1 MRINGFSGTNT
12 QTGTMGMTQGNDSV
26 SKNIQ
31 NQIANAQQKLQDLS
45 SNEEMSLEDKMKKR
59 QEIQQEINNLNQQ
72 LRQHQIEQRKEQ
84 QSKNSSSMDDMV
96 AGTSNTSKK
105 KDTGLSQASMQAMIC
120 ADSSMKQAKV
130 QGSMATQIQGRAS
143 VLESEIKQD
152 AGKGNTEKKEEELAE
167 LQAKAQSATAAQMS
181 TLVDANKSVEEV
193 AKAENSNTEDT
204 ATKNN
209 TDKSE
214 KTQESAG
221 AAAEETDSVK
231 NTDIKGETQVTYTP
245 IGIMSEIK
253 SFSDYTSKYNSNVDY
268 SALFGG
274 TSDSSSV
281 GNTNMLSDYAA
292 IKNGS
297 YGKLM
302 KAYYA
307 KQDAEKLSGKG
318 DTSQK
323 LTLMKTSAD
332 SLKKSADALN
342 DASLWEKKKIKKK
355 DEKTG
360 EETEVEDYDWD
371 AITKKVKSFIDDY
384 NDVVK
389 EAGESNTKDVLRN
402 ASWMTGMTDKTSHLL
417 SKIGITIGKGNKLE
431 LDEDELKKADI
442 SSLKTVFTGYNSF
455 AGKTAQKAAGISN
468 AANRASAT
476 YTNNG
481 TYSKKDSSL
490 TSSKIDKEV

>member
-1 MRINGFSGTNT
+1 
-12 QTGTMGMTQGNDSV
+12 MTQGNDSV

-105 KDTGLSQASMQAMIC
+105 KDTGLSQASMQAMLC

-130 QGSMATQIQGRAS
+130 QGSMAAQIQGRAS

-181 TLVDANKSVEEV
+181 TLADANKSVEEA

-221 AAAEETDSVK
+221 AAAEETDNVK
-231 NTDIKGETQVTYTP
+231 NTDIKGETQATVETPTLENAQNATQQAVYTP
-245 IGIMSEIK
+245 IDIRLQLVKENGERQVS
-253 SFSDYTSKYNSNVDY
+253 YN
-268 SALFGG
+268 L
-274 TSDSSSV
+274 
-281 GNTNMLSDYAA
+281 
-292 IKNGS
+292 
-297 YGKLM
+297 
-302 KAYYA
+302 
-307 KQDAEKLSGKG
+307 
-318 DTSQK
+318 
-323 LTLMKTSAD
+323 
-332 SLKKSADALN
+332 
-342 DASLWEKKKIKKK
+342 
-355 DEKTG
+355 TG
-360 EETEVEDYDWD
+360 ENSLT
-371 AITKKVKSFIDDY
+371 
-384 NDVVK
+384 
-389 EAGESNTKDVLRN
+389 
-402 ASWMTGMTDKTSHLL
+402 
-417 SKIGITIGKGNKLE
+417 
-431 LDEDELKKADI
+431 LDEDLAGLDRAYNKRLANLVGYIVCQQTNDGSKFFQTTNMKKNTAEQKEYIDTAV
-442 SSLKTVFTGYNSF
+442 SMMEK
-455 AGKTAQKAAGISN
+455 AQKRFLEMHEEPKYTAGIAKSVIWDIMSN
-468 AANRASAT
+468 
-476 YTNNG
+476 
-481 TYSKKDSSL
+481 
-490 TSSKIDKEV
+490 DKNFMETTQRLFARTIYHNA

>member
-31 NQIANAQQKLQDLS
+31 NQIDLS

-72 LRQHQIEQRKEQ
+72 LRRHQIEQRKEQ

-96 AGTSNTSKK
+96 AGTSSTSKK
-105 KDTGLSQASMQAMIC
+105 KDTGLSQASMQAMIS

-130 QGSMATQIQGRAS
+130 QESMATQIQGRAS

-181 TLVDANKSVEEV
+181 TLADANKSVEEA

-231 NTDIKGETQVTYTP
+231 NTDIKGETQVTVETPTLENAQNATQQAVYTP
-245 IGIMSEIK
+245 I
-253 SFSDYTSKYNSNVDY
+253 
-268 SALFGG
+268 
-274 TSDSSSV
+274 
-281 GNTNMLSDYAA
+281 
-292 IKNGS
+292 
-297 YGKLM
+297 
-302 KAYYA
+302 
-307 KQDAEKLSGKG
+307 
-318 DTSQK
+318 
-323 LTLMKTSAD
+323 
-332 SLKKSADALN
+332 
-342 DASLWEKKKIKKK
+342 
-355 DEKTG
+355 
-360 EETEVEDYDWD
+360 
-371 AITKKVKSFIDDY
+371 
-384 NDVVK
+384 
-389 EAGESNTKDVLRN
+389 
-402 ASWMTGMTDKTSHLL
+402 
-417 SKIGITIGKGNKLE
+417 
-431 LDEDELKKADI
+431 DI
-442 SSLKTVFTGYNSF
+442 RL
-455 AGKTAQKAAGISN
+455 
-468 AANRASAT
+468 
-476 YTNNG
+476 
-481 TYSKKDSSL
+481 
-490 TSSKIDKEV
+490 